1 MAYTAAALSAAS
13 RPVTITIGRV
23 SDRRGWQWLS
33 RWWVQRCRTWTAKPL
48 SVPQMLA
55 LQASGRDPVQQLIT
69 LYALLRAV
77 LPRRWWYRVVGDPVR
92 LLFALPEPLMKK
104 VLMALVTVPNTL
116 RDVSAESESLLEAI
130 RREQRELARGSR
142 PATGGSLAVAALSVR
157 EVYGDAWYYD
167 PQRWPTSDGY
177 VPYAV
182 ALVEYEGVQALQVRR
197 RLEIADGFTIAHGKP
212 SQRRQME
219 RMAYPQEV
227 C

>member
-1 MAYTAAALSAAS
+1 M
-13 RPVTITIGRV
+13 I
-23 SDRRGWQWLS
+23 
-33 RWWVQRCRTWTAKPL
+33 
-48 SVPQMLA
+48 A
-55 LQASGRDPVQQLIT
+55 LQASGRDPVQQLLT

-104 VLMALVTVPNTL
+104 VLVALVTVPNTA
-116 RDVSAESESLLEAI
+116 RDMSAESESLLEAI
-130 RREQRELARGSR
+130 RREQRELAHGSR
-142 PATGGSLAVAALSVR
+142 PANGGSLAVAALSVR

-182 ALVEYEGVQALQVRR
+182 ALVEYEGVQSLQVRR

-212 SQRRQME
+212 AQRRQME